1 MDIYGG
7 CGSLVCERK
16 NETACWEMVERDY
29 YFYLSFEN
37 SICADYVTEKFF
49 NAMTRN
55 IVPIVF
61 GGTDYHG
68 SAGAPPHSHI
78 NAFKDFK
85 DPKQLALYLHS
96 LIEDHEKY
104 AEYFWW
110 KDSYES
116 INGEHVRLYP
126 SFCNLCLQL
135 HEDKQTK
142 IYTDLEDWWDTKS
155 KCDQY
160 VLLV

>member
-1 MDIYGG
+1 M
-7 CGSLVCERK
+7 VCKWK
-16 NETACWEMVERDY
+16 NNSECWEMVEKNY

-37 SICADYVTEKFF
+37 SICNDYVTEKFF
-49 NAMTRN
+49 NAMKRT
-55 IVPIVF
+55 IIPIVF

-78 NAFKDFK
+78 NAFNDFK
-85 DPKQLALYLHS
+85 DPKQLALYLQV
-96 LIEDHEKY
+96 LMKDQEKY

-116 INGEHVRLYP
+116 INDEHVRRIP

-142 IYTDLEDWWDTKS
+142 IYTDLEDWWDKKS
-155 KCDQY
+155 KCDTY
-160 VLLV
+160 NGHR

>member
-1 MDIYGG
+1 
-7 CGSLVCERK
+7 
-16 NETACWEMVERDY
+16 MVERDY

-49 NAMTRN
+49 NAMTKN

-104 AEYFWW
+104 AESTW
-110 KDSYES
+110 E
-116 INGEHVRLYP
+116 E
-126 SFCNLCLQL
+126 
-135 HEDKQTK
+135 
-142 IYTDLEDWWDTKS
+142 
-155 KCDQY
+155 
-160 VLLV
+160 